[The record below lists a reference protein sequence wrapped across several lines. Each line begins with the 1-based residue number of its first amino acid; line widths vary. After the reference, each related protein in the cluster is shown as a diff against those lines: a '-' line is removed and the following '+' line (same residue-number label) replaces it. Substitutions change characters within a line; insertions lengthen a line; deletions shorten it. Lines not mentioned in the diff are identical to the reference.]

1 MVAVVSPADAAGPDV
16 SRQQVLAHRVAA
28 HQLDRAGPADATDL
42 AIVDLGVQDTPAGS
56 AAQSLAARL
65 PAPADVDTGD
75 ARRWASVWGV
85 RGAPHV
91 HRRGDLRAL
100 AAALWPVDA
109 DDAAARLAATGTSF
123 RKNDVDS
130 LEVIRLT
137 AAAYEEVVTDEVPK
151 GEASA
156 ALTERVPDQAV
167 SWCRGCEAHHLSDQL
182 MRVAALPGGAR
193 LVPGEKATLAPI
205 PRWPGIPD
213 ERAGLDGLIRTY
225 LTLNGPTPKGDVA
238 TYLGTTQ
245 KALAGAWPDDLE
257 DVTVDGRKAI
267 ALPAV
272 LDALADAP
280 APRLTRLLPR
290 GDPWLLARDRAL
302 TVPEKAHHKVLWP
315 MLGHPGAVLVD
326 GEVVGAWRTRATA
339 TRLDITVTAF
349 TEVPKARRTEV
360 DDEAQRIAAVRGRDD
375 VTVTWD

>member
-1 MVAVVSPADAAGPDV
+1 MSGAKAAVPDV
-16 SRQQVLAHRVAA
+16 SRAQVLAHRVAA
-28 HQLDRAGPADATDL
+28 HQLDRSGPDDATGL

-65 PAPADVDTGD
+65 PDPGEPDTSDG
-75 ARRWASVWGV
+75 RRWASVWGV

-109 DDAAARLAATGTSF
+109 DDAAARLAGTGTYF

-137 AAAYEEVVTDEVPK
+137 AAAYGEVVTEQVPK

-213 ERAGLDGLIRTY
+213 ERTGLDGLIRTY
-225 LTLNGPTPKGDVA
+225 LALNGPTPKGDVA
-238 TYLGTTQ
+238 TYFGTTQ
-245 KALAGAWPDDLE
+245 KALAEAWPDDLE
-257 DVTVDGRKAI
+257 DVTVDGRTAV
-267 ALPAV
+267 ALPSA

-280 APRLTRLLPR
+280 EPRLTRLLPR
-290 GDPWLLARDRAL
+290 GDPWLLARDRSL

-349 TEVPKARRTEV
+349 TSVPEARRAEV
-360 DDEAQRIAAVRGRDD
+360 DDEAQRVAALRDRAD
-375 VTVTWD
+375 VTVTWA